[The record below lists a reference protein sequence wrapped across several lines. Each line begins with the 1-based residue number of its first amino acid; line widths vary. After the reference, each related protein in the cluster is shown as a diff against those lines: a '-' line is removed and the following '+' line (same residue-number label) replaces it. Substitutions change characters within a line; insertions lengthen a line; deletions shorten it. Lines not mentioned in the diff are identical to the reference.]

1 MVQVSGTPHQKP
13 SYLGRPFSSINY
25 WSTCSLRTNVND
37 KNDSKW
43 VCFRKVEVF
52 FGIKEQSSPSSHHH
66 ESTQALTSAPVPPVR
81 NWKILEFR
89 GTKMLAANRTTHK
102 KTRNISCLVVQF
114 FEMPSSWQT
123 NTATSFHSTAK
134 NDCPGTACATEG
146 SESPSA
152 LWISLRS
159 CRENRG
165 KLLGKRD
172 PAPSMGMYSTQKI
185 VICTTRTCPD
195 NSKELL
201 RTTEKRHSF

>member
-102 KTRNISCLVVQF
+102 KHETYHVWLFNFLRCRVHGKQTLRPASTPQPRTTVLVPHVQQKA
-114 FEMPSSWQT
+114 PRAQ
-123 NTATSFHSTAK
+123 
-134 NDCPGTACATEG
+134 
-146 SESPSA
+146 
-152 LWISLRS
+152 
-159 CRENRG
+159 
-165 KLLGKRD
+165 
-172 PAPSMGMYSTQKI
+172 APSGY
-185 VICTTRTCPD
+185 
-195 NSKELL
+195 L
-201 RTTEKRHSF
+201 